1 LGSLDSNKASLYC
14 LALYSIQVSN
24 TAHGLEP
31 LHHAD
36 GREAVKRTGNSRASH
51 ASGGKPLLSA
61 CKAKNCA
68 FLPNS
73 MWRYAVKYRGV
84 FLLIVGLLAA
94 AVLQRTP
101 SVSGDDWLPI
111 LPEEIKM
118 TSVPE
123 APGAPAVYLYRQVDR
138 KDLGRANTEFNYARI
153 KILTEEGRNY
163 ANVEI
168 PYRRGTTAISNI
180 RARTIRPDGTIA
192 NFDGKVYDKTIS
204 KTRGVSYLAKTFS
217 LPDVQVGSIVEY
229 RFNYDLEDGFVFDS
243 LWVLSEELFTKKA
256 KFTLKPYDRLSVKWS
271 WPAGLPIG
279 TPPPTQDADKVI
291 RMTVQSI
298 PAFQLEDFMPP
309 ANELKLRV
317 EFVYSEDIAIER
329 DQAKY
334 WRQFG
339 KKQNDRVE
347 SFIGKSGAMQQ
358 AVAQIV
364 SPNDSPEVK
373 LQKIYARTQQVRNL
387 SYEPRRT
394 EQEAKRDKLKA
405 GNNAADLL
413 NNGYGWGSEITWLF
427 LALAKA
433 AGFEAY
439 PVLAS
444 SRNEFVFNPVRLNSR
459 ELNSNVVLVKLNGKD
474 VYFDPGTA
482 FAPFG
487 LVPWTEA
494 GASGLKLDKEGGSWV
509 TTALPDSSASRIER
523 KADLKLTD
531 DGSLTGKITVTF
543 TGLEALT
550 RRLQVRNE
558 DEAARKKYLE
568 DLLSE
573 YVPVG
578 MEAELKNQPDW
589 KNSSAPLIAE
599 YEVKIPGWASSAG
612 KRALLAVGLFGGTEK
627 HLFEHAHR
635 EFPVVFEFPFKKT
648 DDVTIELPPGWQVGS
663 TPKDV
668 DQDAKAVEYIFKS
681 DGKNGTIHFNR
692 ILRSDLSFV
701 PADKYPVL
709 RNFFQVVRSGDEQQ
723 IVLQQGAAAASK

>member
-1 LGSLDSNKASLYC
+1 ML
-14 LALYSIQVSN
+14 
-24 TAHGLEP
+24 
-31 LHHAD
+31 
-36 GREAVKRTGNSRASH
+36 
-51 ASGGKPLLSA
+51 
-61 CKAKNCA
+61 
-68 FLPNS
+68 FL
-73 MWRYAVKYRGV
+73 
-84 FLLIVGLLAA
+84 GLLATTA
-94 AVLQRTP
+94 LQRAP
-101 SVSGDDWLPI
+101 SVRGDDWLPI
-111 LPEEIKM
+111 LPEELKI

-123 APGAPAVYLYRQVDR
+123 APGAPAVYLYRQIDR

-168 PYRRGTTAISNI
+168 PYHRGTTAISNI

-204 KTRGVSYLAKTFS
+204 KTRGVSYLAKTFT

-229 RFNYDLEDGFVFDS
+229 RFTYDLEDGFVFDS

-256 KFTLKPYDRLSVKWS
+256 KFTLKPYDRMSVKWS
-271 WPAGLPIG
+271 WPAGLPVG
-279 TPPPTQDADKVI
+279 TQQPTQDADKVI
-291 RMTVQSI
+291 RMTAQNI

-317 EFVYSEDIAIER
+317 EFVYSEDSSIER

-347 SFIGKSGAMQQ
+347 SFMGKSGVMQQ

-364 SPNDSPEVK
+364 SANDSPEVK

-405 GNNAADLL
+405 SSNAADLL
-413 NNGYGWGSEITWLF
+413 NNGYGWGSDITWLF
-427 LALAKA
+427 LALARA

-444 SRNEFVFNPVRLNSR
+444 SRNEFLFNPVRLNSR
-459 ELNSNVVLVKLNGKD
+459 ELNTNVVLVKLNGKD

-487 LVPWTEA
+487 LVPWAEA
-494 GASGLKLDKEGGSWV
+494 GANGLKLDKDGGSWV
-509 TTALPDSSASRIER
+509 TTTLPDSSASVIER

-531 DGSLTGKITVTF
+531 DGSLMGRITVTF

-573 YVPVG
+573 YIPVG
-578 MEAELKNQPDW
+578 IEAELKNQPDW
-589 KNSSAPLIAE
+589 KNSGAPLIAE
-599 YEVKIPGWASSAG
+599 YEVKIPGWASAAG

-635 EFPVVFEFPFKKT
+635 EFPIIFEFPFKKI

-663 TPKDV
+663 APKDV
-668 DQDAKAVEYIFKS
+668 DQDAKAAEYIFKS
-681 DGKNGTIHFNR
+681 DVKNGAVHFNR

-701 PADKYPVL
+701 PADKYLVL

-723 IVLQQGAAAASK
+723 IVLQQGTAAASK

>member
-1 LGSLDSNKASLYC
+1 
-14 LALYSIQVSN
+14 
-24 TAHGLEP
+24 
-31 LHHAD
+31 
-36 GREAVKRTGNSRASH
+36 
-51 ASGGKPLLSA
+51 
-61 CKAKNCA
+61 
-68 FLPNS
+68 
-73 MWRYAVKYRGV
+73 VKYRGV

-94 AVLQRTP
+94 AVLEHTP

-118 TSVPE
+118 TNVPE

-204 KTRGVSYLAKTFS
+204 KTRGASYLAKTFS

-229 RFNYDLEDGFVFDS
+229 RYNYDLEDGFVFDS

-256 KFTLKPYDRLSVKWS
+256 KFTLKPYDRLAVKWS

-291 RMTVQSI
+291 RMTVQNI

-317 EFVYSEDIAIER
+317 EFVYSEDNTIER

-339 KKQNDRVE
+339 KKQNDHVE
-347 SFIGKSGAMQQ
+347 SFLGKSGAMQQ

-439 PVLAS
+439 PVLAA
-444 SRNEFVFNPVRLNSR
+444 SRSEFVFNPVRLNSR
-459 ELNSNVVLVKLNGKD
+459 ELNTNVVLVKLNGKD

-494 GASGLKLDKEGGSWV
+494 GASGMKLDKEGGSWV

-558 DEAARKKYLE
+558 DEAARRKYLE

-573 YVPVG
+573 YVPAG

-663 TPKDV
+663 SPKDV

-701 PADKYPVL
+701 AADKYPVL

-723 IVLQQGAAAASK
+723 IVLQQGTAAASK